1 MPLDEE
7 GAKWSCE
14 PCVRGHRSSKCQH
27 FDRLMMK
34 VPKAG
39 RPLAK
44 CPHPKGSCSC
54 QKLYAFMVRI
64 PKGSTCLCRPLY
76 KVPMSAAEASQSP
89 APAIAPASSAAGKVQ
104 KYSRRQSNLQAAPEN
119 IAKALNSLPE
129 FSNQQAHSG
138 MASPVPPPYMFQYP
152 TGFENSSGTST
163 PNHGPTTTPSGQIP
177 DAGASVEPHKG
188 GCCSSKSE
196 PAPQPQPQQQ
206 AKGSCCGGKPR
217 ADVAASSSQLKQE
230 GHEAPAMPF
239 NFAPYPA
246 YPGYWPPSWQG
257 GPPPPQNF
265 TFEQSYPQNPYYTNG
280 FQMPNFAPQPPP
292 PMDFA
297 PSNFQQNMNTVHAA
311 LPQFMPTDSNGYS
324 YAPLP
329 AFGGDSGHEC
339 NCGDDCQC
347 LGCATHPFNDT
358 TRQHIQQ
365 MGYMMALRE
374 EDENSEGSDGC
385 RNTPVAGPMSPT
397 AFNYPAL
404 AENNPPTERDN
415 SQESVKGFSGQ
426 NATPSFDNAFTASTH
441 PAGQPLMQPSQYYTV
456 EYPVGLLNPCSDVT
470 GTCQCGN
477 DCSCDGCLTHSGHT
491 ATTSLQPGPPM
502 ALSFGDTLHAPLEK
516 SPASANEAT
525 PAKTAEFTAP
535 PGQPLV
541 PGPAPIPTL
550 EDLSFSPLSPPAI
563 EPQAV

>member
-1 MPLDEE
+1 
-7 GAKWSCE
+7 
-14 PCVRGHRSSKCQH
+14 
-27 FDRLMMK
+27 
-34 VPKAG
+34 
-39 RPLAK
+39 
-44 CPHPKGSCSC
+44 
-54 QKLYAFMVRI
+54 
-64 PKGSTCLCRPLY
+64 
-76 KVPMSAAEASQSP
+76 MSAAETGQSP
-89 APAIAPASSAAGKVQ
+89 AQAIAPASSPAGKVQ

-119 IAKALNSLPE
+119 IAKALNCMPE
-129 FSNQQAHSG
+129 FSNQQAYNG
-138 MASPVPPPYMFQYP
+138 MTPPVPPYMFQYP
-152 TGFENSSGTST
+152 PGFENQSGTFGPSGTST
-163 PNHGPTTTPSGQIP
+163 PNHGPTTTPPGQIP

-188 GCCSSKSE
+188 GCCSSKSK
-196 PAPQPQPQQQ
+196 PAPQPQQQE
-206 AKGSCCGGKPR
+206 KGSCCGGKPR
-217 ADVAASSSQLKQE
+217 ADIAEGSSQLKQE

-265 TFEQSYPQNPYYTNG
+265 TFDQSYPQNPYYTNG
-280 FQMPNFAPQPPP
+280 FHMPNFAPPP
-292 PMDFA
+292 PMNFA
-297 PSNFQQNMNTVHAA
+297 PSNFQENMNTLNAA
-311 LPQFMPTDSNGYS
+311 MPQFMPTNSNGCS

-385 RNTPVAGPMSPT
+385 RNTPLAGQMSPT

-404 AENNPPTERDN
+404 AENNLPTDREIG
-415 SQESVKGFSGQ
+415 QGSVKNFSGQ
-426 NATPSFDNAFTASTH
+426 TSTQSFDNGFSASH
-441 PAGQPLMQPSQYYTV
+441 HAGQQLMQPSQYYTV

-477 DCSCDGCLTHSGHT
+477 DCSCDGCLTHSGHN
-491 ATTSLQPGPPM
+491 ATSIQP
-502 ALSFGDTLHAPLEK
+502 
-516 SPASANEAT
+516 SANET
-525 PAKTAEFTAP
+525 IPSKTTEFTAP
-535 PGQPLV
+535 SSEHPV
-541 PGPAPIPTL
+541 HSPAPIPTL